1 MNFMPPDQE
10 IQKILERNTQVL
22 EENVKLLSSIRRA
35 MWVGRAL
42 SLLKILVIVV
52 PLILAYIYLQPY
64 YKDTMKFYKEF
75 FGSTPTANN
84 GLKMLLPELQEMMGG
99 QKK

>member
-1 MNFMPPDQE
+1 M
-10 IQKILERNTQVL
+10 QKILERNTQAL
-22 EENVKLLSSIRRA
+22 EKNAKLLKSIHRG
-35 MWVGRAL
+35 MLFGRVL
-42 SLLKILVIVV
+42 SVLKLLFIVV

-75 FGSTPTANN
+75 FGSAPTANN
-84 GLKMLLPELQEMMGG
+84 GLKMLLPELQEMIGG

>member
-1 MNFMPPDQE
+1 MPPDQE
-10 IQKILERNTQVL
+10 MQKILERNTQAL
-22 EENVKLLSSIRRA
+22 EENAKLLKSIHRG
-35 MWVGRAL
+35 MIFGRIL
-42 SLLKILVIVV
+42 SVFKLLFIIV

-75 FGSTPTANN
+75 FGSTSSDG
-84 GLKMLLPELQEMMGG
+84 GLNMLLPELQGMLGG

>member
-1 MNFMPPDQE
+1 MPPDQE
-10 IQKILERNTQVL
+10 MQKILERNTQVL
-22 EENVKLLSSIRRA
+22 EENAKLLKSIRRA

-42 SLLKILVIVV
+42 SLLKILIIVV

-75 FGSTPTANN
+75 FGSAPTANN

>member
-10 IQKILERNTQVL
+10 IQKILERNTKVL
-22 EENVKLLSSIRRA
+22 EENVQLLKSIHRAMLLGRILSILKLLIF
-35 MWVGRAL
+35 
-42 SLLKILVIVV
+42 VV

-75 FGSTPTANN
+75 FGSTSADS
-84 GLKMLLPELQEMMGG
+84 GFKMLLPELQEIMGG
-99 QKK
+99 Q

>member
-1 MNFMPPDQE
+1 MPPDQE
-10 IQKILERNTQVL
+10 MQKILERNTQVL
-22 EENVKLLSSIRRA
+22 EENTKLLKSIHRG
-35 MWVGRAL
+35 MIFGRIL
-42 SLLKILVIVV
+42 SVLKLLFIVV

-75 FGSTPTANN
+75 FGSTSANN
-84 GLKMLLPELQEMMGG
+84 GLNMLLPELQDMLGG